1 MNMPAL
7 LPSILT
13 QISAADPTLGLR
25 LHSYVAAH
33 DEAFHQRAEDFLG
46 RYRHYMES
54 NGRSLRFGVESFLH
68 LHHSLD
74 QLRADYLATGRY
86 RNSSFDEVNRDVYAN
101 PEMMQRHMH
110 GLVMAQFLWPDQY
123 HRFQFFADSLPGYR
137 SSVKRYLEVGGGH
150 ALYVSEAARVLEQ
163 ASVEVVDVS
172 ATSLEMAR
180 AIAQQPRIRYHH
192 MDVFN
197 FPEGEFDFITMGE
210 VLEHVE
216 QPRELLRKL
225 HRMLAPGGTAFIT
238 TPANA
243 PMVDHIYV
251 FRNAREIQEMLQE
264 CGFSIES
271 ETRHYGV
278 AIKEALAERMKLP
291 LMYAAFLKK
300 T

>member
-1 MNMPAL
+1 MPSL
-7 LPSILT
+7 LPQILN

-25 LHSYVAAH
+25 LRSYV
-33 DEAFHQRAEDFLG
+33 EATGETYHQRAEDFLG
-46 RYRHYMES
+46 RYHRYMED
-54 NGRSLRFGVESFLH
+54 NGRSLQFGVESFLH

-86 RNSSFDEVNRDVYAN
+86 RNSSFEEVNRDVYAN

-123 HRFQFFADSLPGYR
+123 HRFQFFASALPGYKDKVR
-137 SSVKRYLEVGGGH
+137 RYLEIGGGH
-150 ALYVSEAARVLEQ
+150 ALYVSEAARVLEN

-180 AIAQQPRIRYHH
+180 AIAQQPRIQYHH
-192 MDVFN
+192 MDVFD

-225 HRMLAPGGTAFIT
+225 HRMLTPNGAAFIT

-251 FRNAREIQEMLQE
+251 FHNAQEIRDMLLE
-264 CGFSIES
+264 CGFQIEA
-271 ETRHYGV
+271 ETKHYGV
-278 AIKEALAERMKLP
+278 AIKESLAERMKLP
-291 LMYAAFLKK
+291 LMYAAFLRKPA
-300 T
+300 